1 MRCHT
6 MQDLRIVS
14 RAPTWM
20 MVLSIGVSVGCGI
33 LDVDENDPGTVS
45 IEGTVIS
52 TIGTT
57 PIAGAVIG
65 TSIDGQTATTDG
77 TGSFRLE
84 TVATGDWCCTP
95 YTITVSAT
103 GFETFSQSDVWGQHP
118 VGHEYFLVP
127 IS

>member
-6 MQDLRIVS
+6 KQDLRSVS
-14 RAPTWM
+14 RVPTWI
-20 MVLSIGVSVGCGI
+20 MVLSTGICVACGI
-33 LDVDENDPGTVS
+33 ADVDENDREPVSEPVS

-52 TIGTT
+52 EIGAT

-77 TGSFRLE
+77 SGSFRLE

-95 YTITVSAT
+95 YTITVTASRNLSTTMGHST
-103 GFETFSQSDVWGQHP
+103 GLIREQCPVW
-118 VGHEYFLVP
+118 
-127 IS
+127 

>member
-1 MRCHT
+1 MYG
-6 MQDLRIVS
+6 LS
-14 RAPTWM
+14 RAPTWI
-20 MVLSIGVSVGCGI
+20 MVLSIGVCVGCGI
-33 LDVDENDPGTVS
+33 DDVDENDPGTVS

-52 TIGTT
+52 EIGAT

-65 TSIDGQTATTDG
+65 TSIDGQTAMTDG

-103 GFETFSQSDVWGQHP
+103 GFATFSQSDVWGQNP
-118 VGHEYFLVP
+118 VGHEYSLVP
-127 IS
+127 VP